1 MAESFSIR
9 FDSAGL
15 DAGLDELLAAAQQN
29 ARPAAQVGAQ
39 VLYDEARLRCPVE
52 SGPPRKLKSGS
63 MSRPGLLKSSI
74 YQTYSKDNSG
84 ADRATYHISWNYRK
98 APHGHLVEFG
108 TSRAPAH
115 PFLRPAFDARKDDAL
130 RASHAKYT
138 ELMQSVI
145 QGLKS

>member
-15 DAGLDELLAAAQQN
+15 DAGLDELLAAAQQH
-29 ARPAAQVGAQ
+29 ARPAAQAGAQ
-39 VLYDEARLRCPVE
+39 VLYDEARLRCPVAE
-52 SGPPRKLKSGS
+52 QPRKLKGGRLSQ
-63 MSRPGLLKSSI
+63 PGQLKRSI
-74 YQTYSKDNSG
+74 YQVYSKDHSG
-84 ADRATYHISWNYRK
+84 ADHATYHISWNART

-115 PFLRPAFDARKDDAL
+115 PFLRPAFDARQDDAL

-138 ELMQSVI
+138 ELMQAVI

>member
-9 FDSAGL
+9 FDRAGL

-39 VLYDEARLRCPVE
+39 VLYDEARLRA
-52 SGPPRKLKSGS
+52 GPPNMTPRTGKLKD
-63 MSRPGLLKSSI
+63 SI
-74 YQTYSKDNSG
+74 YQVYSKDHSG
-84 ADRATYHISWNYRK
+84 ADHATYHISWNART
-98 APHGHLVEFG
+98 APHGHLLEYG
-108 TSRAPAH
+108 TSRMAAR
-115 PFLRPAFDARKDDAL
+115 PFLRPAFDARQQDAL

-138 ELMQSVI
+138 ELMQAVI